1 LQGVGSRIVA
11 VGASAGG
18 VTALGDLLSLLP
30 LDLDATVLVG
40 LHLSSTGPSL
50 LRQVLS
56 RRSTLPVYAAEP
68 GAPLRPGTVV
78 VGPPDRHLLVVEGH
92 LFLGTGAKENSHRPS
107 HDAMMRSVAL
117 AAGPD
122 AIGVILTG
130 LLDDGSAGLR
140 CIARYGGACLVQ
152 DPEDADFGDMPRN
165 ALYAVPDAR
174 VAPLRPLAQD
184 LVDAVR
190 AGARPIVEVDPQQR
204 ARDEAELAS
213 GLGTTGALSDGTHA
227 GDPSG
232 FACPHCHG
240 VLNHVPD
247 GDELRYRCRT
257 GHAWSATSLLAEQRE
272 AVENALWV
280 ALRSLEERAE
290 MFRRLA
296 AQAEGQHPPAVAQ
309 HHRAR
314 SLEAEASASSLRVL
328 LATTVRPPD
337 SMQADG

>member
-1 LQGVGSRIVA
+1 VGSRIVA

-30 LDLDATVLVG
+30 PDLDAPVLVG
-40 LHLSSTGPSL
+40 LHLSSAGPSL

-56 RRSTLPVYAAEP
+56 RRSALPVYSAEP
-68 GAPLRPGTVV
+68 GAPLRPGTVIV
-78 VGPPDRHLLVVEGH
+78 APPDRHLLVVEGH
-92 LFLGTGAKENSHRPS
+92 VFLGTGPRENSHRPS

-152 DPEDADFGDMPRN
+152 DPEEADFADMPRN
-165 ALYAVPDAR
+165 ALHAVPDAR
-174 VAPLRPLAQD
+174 VAPLKALAQD
-184 LVDAVR
+184 LVDAVYAEPR
-190 AGARPIVEVDPQQR
+190 PSVGVDARQR
-204 ARDEAELAS
+204 ARDQAELAS
-213 GLGTTGALSDGTHA
+213 GLGTTSTLLDGPATGA
-227 GDPSG
+227 PSG

-257 GHAWSATSLLAEQRE
+257 GHAWSATSLLAQQRE

-296 AQAEGQHPPAVAQ
+296 SQAEGQHQPLAAQ
-309 HHRAR
+309 HHQAR
-314 SLEAEASASSLRVL
+314 SLEAEASATSLRAL
-328 LATTVRPPD
+328 LATTVGPPD
-337 SMQADG
+337 SLPADG